1 MQCFVSWL
9 PSFFVSFDVKNSFYK
24 WKNLGRCGLL
34 RGLQGPLAAAKV
46 PHSGNGPR
54 PCGSGGNGPP
64 AKVRCNIS
72 RVRLG
77 VNLHHGVIMGLN
89 IDLGSPLGNG
99 QTIPSNNSVAAAS
112 TRQTLV
118 MLLRAIL
125 KNAGST
131 FSPVEQQLCS
141 YPLHLSAS

>member
-1 MQCFVSWL
+1 MLCILITIVFRN
-9 PSFFVSFDVKNSFYK
+9 FDVKNLFYK

-46 PHSGNGPR
+46 PQRGNGPR

-64 AKVRCNIS
+64 ANVRCNIS

-77 VNLHHGVIMGLN
+77 VNLHHGVITGLN

-99 QTIPSNNSVAAAS
+99 QTIPSNNSVVAAN
-112 TRQTLV
+112 RRHTLV

-131 FSPVEQQLCS
+131 FSPVKQQLCS
-141 YPLHLSAS
+141 CPLHRSAG